1 MSTAAPTKAKA
12 NKSKPLKICLP
23 RFFPGKSAKKKLAV
37 VIKCIFFFL
46 PSFVCLFYSER
57 EGAGFLRSS
66 YIGANNPSL
75 YPVFSTKLE

>member
-37 VIKCIFFFL
+37 VIKCIFFFFL
-46 PSFVCLFYSER
+46 PSFVCFIVSEK
-57 EGAGFLRSS
+57 GLDF
-66 YIGANNPSL
+66 
-75 YPVFSTKLE
+75 

>member
-23 RFFPGKSAKKKLAV
+23 RFFPGKSAKKK
-37 VIKCIFFFL
+37 ISCRNKMHIFFL
-46 PSFVCLFYSER
+46 PSFVCLFYRER

-66 YIGANNPSL
+66 YTGANNPSL